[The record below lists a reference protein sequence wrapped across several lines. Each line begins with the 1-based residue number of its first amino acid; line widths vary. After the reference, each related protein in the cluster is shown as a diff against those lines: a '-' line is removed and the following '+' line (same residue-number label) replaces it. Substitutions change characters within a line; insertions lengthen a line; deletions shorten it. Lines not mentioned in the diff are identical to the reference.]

1 MIGNGVQHIAEQ
13 QSIED
18 SRPQASKTSQAK
30 SLIRAMRPHQ
40 WMKNLLLFLP
50 LVLSHQIS
58 DRHRLAA
65 AVIAFCAMCL
75 CASGVYIFNDLRD
88 IESDR
93 RHPTKRHRP
102 FASGRASV
110 RAGVALAIVALISAF
125 TISALL
131 LPWRFTALL
140 ALYLA
145 LTTAYSLWLKTRL
158 LVDVMV
164 LAGLYTLRIIAGAQA
179 VDVPLTMWLLAFSMF
194 VFLSLAFVKRY
205 SELIEAEHLGGEE
218 ACGRNYRVS
227 DLRIIEAV
235 GPASGYL
242 AVVVFCNYLNSD
254 MVRSLYSH
262 PQVLWLVAPLLLY
275 WLTRVWF
282 LARRRA
288 MHEDAIL
295 FALHDRVSILT
306 AVLSILVV
314 IAAGPRTGIIVGAN

>member
-1 MIGNGVQHIAEQ
+1 MVGDGVQHIAGQ
-13 QSIED
+13 RASED
-18 SRPQASKTSQAK
+18 SRVSASKRSQAV
-30 SLIRAMRPHQ
+30 SLIGAMRPHQ
-40 WMKNLLLFLP
+40 WTKNLLLLLP
-50 LVLSHQIS
+50 LVLSHQVG
-58 DRHRLAA
+58 DPHRLAA
-65 AVIAFCAMCL
+65 AMIAFVAMCL
-75 CASGVYIFNDLRD
+75 CASAGYIFNDLLD
-88 IESDR
+88 LESDR
-93 RHPTKRHRP
+93 RHPTKRLRP
-102 FASGRASV
+102 FASGKASV
-110 RAGVALAIVALISAF
+110 RGGIILAVVALVAGFAIS
-125 TISALL
+125 SLL

-140 ALYLA
+140 AFYFA

-205 SELIEAEHLGGEE
+205 SELIEAEHSGEE
-218 ACGRNYRVS
+218 EARGRDYRVS

-254 MVRSLYSH
+254 MVRSLYRH

-282 LARRRA
+282 LARRRVL
-288 MHEDAIL
+288 HEDAIL

-306 AVLSILVV
+306 AVV
-314 IAAGPRTGIIVGAN
+314 AIIVVLIAWLPLPWWPF

>member
-1 MIGNGVQHIAEQ
+1 MTSDRIQDVAEQ
-13 QSIED
+13 PAVDRTLAHQ
-18 SRPQASKTSQAK
+18 PAAGAQARA
-30 SLIRAMRPHQ
+30 LLAAMRPHQ

-50 LVLSHQIS
+50 LVLSHQLTN
-58 DRHRLAA
+58 RHRLSAA
-65 AVIAFCAMCL
+65 IVAFVAMCL
-75 CASGVYIFNDLRD
+75 CASGVYIFNDLLD

-93 RHPTKRHRP
+93 RHATKRHRP
-102 FASGRASV
+102 FASGRSSV
-110 RAGVALAIVALISAF
+110 RAGIVLAMVLLAAAF
-125 TISALL
+125 AISALL

-295 FALHDRVSILT
+295 FALHDRVSILI
-306 AVLSILVV
+306 AVV
-314 IAAGPRTGIIVGAN
+314 AAIIVLAAWLPLPW

>member
-1 MIGNGVQHIAEQ
+1 MTSNRIEDIAEGAP
-13 QSIED
+13 D
-18 SRPQASKTSQAK
+18 TGSRHTVASTSQVVG
-30 SLIRAMRPHQ
+30 LIRAMRPHQ
-40 WMKNLLLFLP
+40 WMKNLLLLLP
-50 LVLSHQIS
+50 LLLSHQIGNG
-58 DRHRLAA
+58 HKLAA
-65 AVIAFCAMCL
+65 AVLAFCAMCL
-75 CASGVYIFNDLRD
+75 CASGVYIFNDLLD
-88 IESDR
+88 IESDG

-102 FASGRASV
+102 FASGSASI
-110 RAGVALAIVALISAF
+110 RAGIVLAVVALIAAF
-125 TISALL
+125 AISALL
-131 LPWRFTALL
+131 LPWRFTTLL
-140 ALYLA
+140 AIYVA
-145 LTTAYSLWLKTRL
+145 LTTAYSVWLKTQL

-254 MVRSLYSH
+254 MVRSLYRH

-295 FALHDRVSILT
+295 FALHDRVSIFT
-306 AVLSILVV
+306 AVV
-314 IAAGPRTGIIVGAN
+314 AAIIVLVALLALPWWPF

>member
-1 MIGNGVQHIAEQ
+1 MIANGPQRMAER
-13 QSIED
+13 QSSQED
-18 SRPQASKTSQAK
+18 SRVPTSKLSPAT

-50 LVLSHQIS
+50 LVLSHQVG
-58 DRHRLAA
+58 DRHKLAA
-65 AVIAFCAMCL
+65 ALLAFAAMCL
-75 CASGVYIFNDLRD
+75 CASAAYIFNDLRD

-93 RHPTKRHRP
+93 RHPTKRLRA
-102 FASGRASV
+102 FASGKVSV
-110 RAGVALAIVALISAF
+110 HGGIVLAVVALVAAF
-125 TISALL
+125 ALSSLL

-140 ALYLA
+140 GLYFV
-145 LTTAYSLWLKTRL
+145 LTTTYSLWLKSRL

-205 SELIEAEHLGGEE
+205 SELIEAEHSGEE
-218 ACGRNYRVS
+218 EARGRNYRVS

-254 MVRSLYSH
+254 IVRSLYRH
-262 PQVLWLVAPLLLY
+262 PQVLWLMAPLLLY
-275 WLTRVWF
+275 WLTRLWF
-282 LARRRA
+282 LARRRIL
-288 MHEDAIL
+288 HEDAIL

-306 AVLSILVV
+306 ALVAVIVVL
-314 IAAGPRTGIIVGAN
+314 IAWLPLPRWPF

>member
-1 MIGNGVQHIAEQ
+1 MTSNRVQPVAD
-13 QSIED
+13 QSVATSD
-18 SRPQASKTSQAK
+18 SGHKSVVVAQARGLLAAT
-30 SLIRAMRPHQ
+30 RPHQ

-50 LVLSHQIS
+50 LALSHQIS
-58 DRHRLAA
+58 DRHKLFAALLAFA
-65 AVIAFCAMCL
+65 AMCL

-93 RHPTKRHRP
+93 RHPTKRLRP
-102 FASGRASV
+102 FASGRATV
-110 RAGVALAIVALISAF
+110 GAGIVLAIALLLASFAISTA
-125 TISALL
+125 L
-131 LPWRFTALL
+131 LPWRFTAML
-140 ALYLA
+140 ALYLV

-205 SELIEAEHLGGEE
+205 SELIEAEYSGGEE
-218 ACGRNYRVS
+218 ACGRDYRVS
-227 DLRIIEAV
+227 DLRIIEGV

-254 MVRSLYSH
+254 MVRSLYWY

-306 AVLSILVV
+306 AILTALVV
-314 IAAGPRTGIIVGAN
+314 LAASPKTPG

>member
-1 MIGNGVQHIAEQ
+1 LALVPKGVVLKNEPEPISMSFC
-13 QSIED
+13 QSAI
-18 SRPQASKTSQAK
+18 
-30 SLIRAMRPHQ
+30 
-40 WMKNLLLFLP
+40 LLSP
-50 LVLSHQIS
+50 TVLSESSREGLITV
-58 DRHRLAA
+58 DLGGERLPGA
-65 AVIAFCAMCL
+65 
-75 CASGVYIFNDLRD
+75 DD
-88 IESDR
+88 
-93 RHPTKRHRP
+93 P
-102 FASGRASV
+102 
-110 RAGVALAIVALISAF
+110 
-125 TISALL
+125 
-131 LPWRFTALL
+131 
-140 ALYLA
+140 
-145 LTTAYSLWLKTRL
+145 AYSLWLKTRL

-254 MVRSLYSH
+254 MVRNLYRH

-314 IAAGPRTGIIVGAN
+314 IAAGPRAGIIVGAN

>member
-1 MIGNGVQHIAEQ
+1 MTANDLKHVTGTKPDGQPSA
-13 QSIED
+13 
-18 SRPQASKTSQAK
+18 RPATRQILALLQAT
-30 SLIRAMRPHQ
+30 RPHQ
-40 WMKNLLLFLP
+40 WTKNSLLLLP
-50 LVLSHQIS
+50 LLMSHQVGNLQKLTAGI
-58 DRHRLAA
+58 LAF
-65 AVIAFCAMCL
+65 IAMCF
-75 CASGVYIFNDLRD
+75 CSAGVYIFNDLLD
-88 IESDR
+88 MESDR
-93 RHPTKRHRP
+93 RHPTKRLRP

-110 RAGVALAIVALISAF
+110 RAGIVLAVVALIAAF
-125 TISALL
+125 AISAML

-254 MVRSLYSH
+254 MVRNLYRH

-295 FALHDRVSILT
+295 FALRDRVSILT

-314 IAAGPRTGIIVGAN
+314 MAAGPRAGIIVGAN